1 MTRSQ
6 ALTLSVLVGFVLLVC
21 GAMVVLIF
29 FPYERLIPP
38 TPTPTLPP
46 PTATAI
52 PTLPNYLPA
61 PNTITPEPT
70 ATNTRLP
77 TATPQPPK
85 PPTPTVVF
93 VLPTRRPTA
102 TPTRPP
108 ETPSPEDTPLPD
120 VTATPPGPR
129 QYSIFFI
136 AKKDTLVKGECT
148 DLRWEVTGAASV
160 SLDGESVSQVGV
172 EKVCP
177 KSTVSY
183 RLTVQLPNDTQFLHQ
198 TVKITVKEEE
208 N

>member
-1 MTRSQ
+1 MTRPQ

-21 GAMVVLIF
+21 LAMVVLIV
-29 FPYERLIPP
+29 FPYERFIPP
-38 TPTPTLPP
+38 TVTPTLPP
-46 PTATAI
+46 PTTTAT

-77 TATPQPPK
+77 TAMPRSPK

-93 VLPTRRPTA
+93 VLPTRRPTT
-102 TPTRPP
+102 TPTHPP
-108 ETPSPEDTPLPD
+108 ETPSPADTPPP
-120 VTATPPGPR
+120 VVATPPGPR

-136 AKKDTLVKGECT
+136 AKKDTLVKGDCT

-160 SLDGESVSQVGV
+160 SLDGEEVSPAGV
-172 EKVCP
+172 ENVCP

-183 RLTVQLPNDTQFLHQ
+183 RLAIQLPNDTQLLYQ
-198 TVKITVKEEE
+198 TVKITVEEAK